1 MDDLDKKARELEA
14 EMRKEAVRR
23 LKTIEPSNPALA
35 EEFRADGTIY
45 VQDISIDTKEGRCF
59 RKANKPEMDVV
70 RYMEDEQGN
79 LPYFIIADALTAD
92 SMLGVVYYFL
102 YVSYDKNNW
111 RSECSSYEK
120 YGMTIVEPYAFEVH
134 AGFRM
139 KDDESP
145 INTLFSKFTHLSFNL
160 GKTNSDG
167 RV

>member
-1 MDDLDKKARELEA
+1 MDDLDKKARELEG

-45 VQDISIDTKEGRCF
+45 VQDISIDKKEGRRF
-59 RKANKPEMDVV
+59 RKANKPEMEVV
-70 RYMEDEQGN
+70 RY
-79 LPYFIIADALTAD
+79 
-92 SMLGVVYYFL
+92 
-102 YVSYDKNNW
+102 
-111 RSECSSYEK
+111 
-120 YGMTIVEPYAFEVH
+120 
-134 AGFRM
+134 M